1 MAVKRPTLDQLQD
14 VARSLGIHLSEQH
27 ASTYLQ
33 LLQPNFDA
41 YDLIDSLPDYLPA
54 VKYPRTPG
62 YRPGAEETAA
72 AISSQAQFSRHS
84 PM

>member
-14 VARSLGIHLSEQH
+14 VADSLGMHLSDEQ

-41 YDLIDSLPDYLPA
+41 YD
-54 VKYPRTPG
+54 
-62 YRPGAEETAA
+62 
-72 AISSQAQFSRHS
+72 
-84 PM
+84 